1 MTKILHVSDTHLGN
15 RQYRSD
21 IRKRDFANGF
31 DAAID
36 IALDERVDA
45 VIHTGDL
52 FDDPSPNVP
61 TVNRCLDTIRRLA
74 DAEIPFHAIVG
85 NHERKREEQWM
96 DIVKRFGNTTRLTRT
111 PTVVTDD
118 DGNNPVSLY
127 GIDAVRT
134 PAWGNADFTLD
145 SCPDDHVS
153 LLCMHELLEPLVP
166 PYRGDPYDLE
176 TDVLDRLNFLP
187 DGLALGDY
195 HSTCQAE
202 KRGVTAFYPGATERC
217 TVAETGEPSVYVLE
231 IEDADLSLRTRTIES
246 ADHENVPRDFL
257 VVNVEF
263 EDGHGIEFVNERL
276 HEEAGTDDLTEKVV
290 VVRLRG
296 ADVPV
301 SASDVYDLLADQS
314 VAVSRVDDKRVVEA
328 EFDFEFDEDEGE
340 NDIDQMLDESVSEL
354 DLSALT
360 TEADDLVR
368 SPEWEETSTED
379 IRAEMNAR
387 IRTAQNDRFDE
398 ATIEER

>member
-118 DGNNPVSLY
+118 DGNDPVSLY
-127 GIDAVRT
+127 GIDAIRA
-134 PAWGNADFTLD
+134 PAWENADFTLD
-145 SCPDDHVS
+145 SCPDGHVS
-153 LLCMHELLEPLVP
+153 ILCMHELLEPLVP
-166 PYRGDPYDLE
+166 PYRGDPYDIE
-176 TDVLDRLNFLP
+176 TAVLDRLNFLP

-195 HSTCQAE
+195 HSTTQVE
-202 KRGVTAFYPGATERC
+202 KRGVKAFYPGATERC
-217 TVAETGEPSVYVLE
+217 TVAETGNPSVYVLE
-231 IEDADLSLRTRTIES
+231 VEDSDLSLRTRTIES
-246 ADHENVPRDFL
+246 TDRENVPRDFL
-257 VVNVEF
+257 VVPVEF

-301 SASDVYDLLADQS
+301 SASDVYDLLAGR

-328 EFDFEFDEDEGE
+328 EFDFEFDEDDGE
-340 NDIDQMLDESVSEL
+340 NDIGQMLDESVSEL
-354 DLSALT
+354 DLSPLT
-360 TEADDLVR
+360 AEADDLVR
-368 SPEWEETSTED
+368 SPEWEEAGTED
-379 IRAEMNAR
+379 IREEMNAR
-387 IRTAQNDRFDE
+387 IRAAQNDRFDE